1 MPKLKVTK
9 KPVVSG
15 ISPKLTISLI
25 DCNKRKIN
33 PVLSGLK
40 VEHWTN
46 NEKLVKQALKNN
58 NKQVSKESITRMI
71 LEFFASVTTS
81 FATNIGLSKYSKAC
95 RSYFLNPKNKAD
107 LQKVV
112 STQLKLMNLGKQN
125 QKIIETTHNLRSK
138 SKLQKNLANAAKEYQ
153 TAKYEADVFL
163 KALDVDSSDSSSED
177 DGTVELQTP
186 LTQSA
191 IEESDNVFT
200 TENQAESVGK
210 RIKQEAV
217 NIHNEYVKGV
227 DVGTQAKLV
236 MELGLSSILDLTHN
250 EDAYQKYIFS
260 NQEWKQLEDYFNKKY
275 KLKTTTTIPKTV
287 IDTWST
293 VAQLATRKGA
303 FVALK
308 YIAKIQSLE
317 STSEVNYIFLEILK
331 HIVLVLHQDTDLI
344 NGIIENNGSISEQDV
359 YALWFPIIKK
369 IISMKKIIRMK
380 QGETTNLYTT
390 KRKQAQYFDH
400 EKVKGFKID
409 ARLLVDYGR
418 NEIDLCAGEVAVN
431 THDADKLIH
440 DRSKF
445 IREAKEICDRHMEAG
460 LGRDSV
466 GWGIQI
472 CGLEARLV
480 SVHLFREGLFVAVC
494 QNRFRFPQN
503 IKELPEFIDTLK
515 GLVYLIE
522 RNESEAIKL
531 IGLYDK
537 INRSYN
543 SSLNGE
549 TSSNRSD
556 NGKMTTLSTYYTPP
570 LGERNKSIIPPQ
582 LFRKRKRQLFHE
594 RVIIGEDNSK
604 SAMLETKGAADM
616 FGWVE
621 MDDNTWYNTV
631 TGEKSDISPYEE

>member
-1 MPKLKVTK
+1 
-9 KPVVSG
+9 
-15 ISPKLTISLI
+15 
-25 DCNKRKIN
+25 
-33 PVLSGLK
+33 
-40 VEHWTN
+40 
-46 NEKLVKQALKNN
+46 
-58 NKQVSKESITRMI
+58 SITRMI

-81 FATNIGLSKYSKAC
+81 FATNIGLSKYT
-95 RSYFLNPKNKAD
+95 D

-138 SKLQKNLANAAKEYQ
+138 TKLQKNLANAAKEYQ

-236 MELGLSSILDLTHN
+236 MEL
-250 EDAYQKYIFS
+250 
-260 NQEWKQLEDYFNKKY
+260 EWKQLEDYFNKKY

-308 YIAKIQSLE
+308 YTAKIQSLE

-331 HIVLVLHQDTDLI
+331 HMQKLILFYSVLVLHQDTDLI